1 MNEQLTLFDWISV
14 DEETPPASGYYTV
27 KDRTGRTFRTWF
39 ERLRG
44 FNHVFDGVGFA
55 ILFWRRI

>member
-1 MNEQLTLFDWISV
+1 MNEQISFFDWIDAS
-14 DEETPPASGYYTV
+14 EELPTKSGFYTV